1 MKRGKEFFSEKPAR
15 RKAPKQ
21 EAIEEKGV
29 VGNAG
34 DTSPCKKA
42 ENKNLFCGS
51 GLVDQVELSVLICD
65 CWLGNVV
72 KRSRQNEEKVASSF
86 GHEIGIKTSLCSW

>member
-1 MKRGKEFFSEKPAR
+1 MLVSESVLDRATQRYSVVVKSGRTGKTIKMKRGKEFFSEKPAR

-34 DTSPCKKA
+34 NTSPCKKA
-42 ENKNLFCGS
+42 ENKNLFC
-51 GLVDQVELSVLICD
+51 
-65 CWLGNVV
+65 
-72 KRSRQNEEKVASSF
+72 
-86 GHEIGIKTSLCSW
+86 